1 MDVQRTLEILAKQ
14 EEEIRFERFGNY
26 DALKIGTLIAEKV
39 KASERP
45 VAIRIYLDDIVV
57 FQYTMKGKEE
67 WHYGWATRKYEM
79 VKATGHSSMYA
90 TLQNKFLGKWKEFEK
105 DETKA
110 FACGGFPIR
119 LKNGDMVGVVSISGL
134 VDPQDHEVIV
144 SVLSE
149 YIGLKAPTWATED
162 KG

>member
-14 EEEIRFERFGNY
+14 EEEIRFERFENY

-39 KASERP
+39 KASARP

-79 VKATGHSSMYA
+79 VKATGHSSMSA
-90 TLQNKFLGKWKEFEK
+90 MLQNKFLGQWKEFET

-119 LKNGDMVGVVSISGL
+119 LKNGDMVEVVSISGL
-134 VDPQDHEVIV
+134 VDPQDHEVVV